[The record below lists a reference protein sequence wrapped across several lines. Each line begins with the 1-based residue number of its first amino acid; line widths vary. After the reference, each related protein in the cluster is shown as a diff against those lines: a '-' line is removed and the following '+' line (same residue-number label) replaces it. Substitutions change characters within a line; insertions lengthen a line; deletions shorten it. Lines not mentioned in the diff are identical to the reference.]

1 MPEASLKPDVSIVR
15 KDGKCEIHHLLEVH
29 LGLSRC
35 LLRVVWL
42 GRHDCGLAVLVAV
55 LPVLQVTSG
64 GWTRC
69 RKGVKVEIAVK
80 LARALLVQVA

>member
-15 KDGKCEIHHLLEVH
+15 KHGKRELHHLLEVH

-42 GRHDCGLAVLVAV
+42 SRHDCGLAVLVAV
-55 LPVLQVTSG
+55 LPMLQVISG

-69 RKGVKVEIAVK
+69 REGVKVGNAVK